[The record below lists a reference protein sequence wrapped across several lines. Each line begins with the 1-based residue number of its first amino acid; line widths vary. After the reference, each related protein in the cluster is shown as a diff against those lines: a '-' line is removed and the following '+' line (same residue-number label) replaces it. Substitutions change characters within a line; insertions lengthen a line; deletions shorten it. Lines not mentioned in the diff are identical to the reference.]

1 MGLENINV
9 LIIFVSAKIC
19 QMRKKDNS
27 IIICICVEDT
37 EKSLLKIVRNIY
49 FKAEDLKREHKS
61 IKLLGNVSEII
72 YMKINCCK
80 CDGNDFHSSSCYNN

>member
-1 MGLENINV
+1 V
-9 LIIFVSAKIC
+9 LFLVILLIAIIAIIKI
-19 QMRKKDNS
+19 DNS
-27 IIICICVEDT
+27 IIICICVEDM